1 MNKSDLGD
9 ITGMKR
15 LKSTFKQ
22 RERIILRDFLAME
35 RTTLANERTLFAY
48 IRSSIYLVITGI
60 TILSLPELHAL
71 IWMSYILFLMAI
83 AMVVYGVFRFQIL
96 KRKLSVFYDSMVL
109 EESED
114 EVKMDKST
122 ESEM

>member
-9 ITGMKR
+9 ITGIKR